1 MSLNSSYLRPFKID
15 FVSCPRHFGIVCLL
29 FSKKKKKKV
38 TTEKKRSWEIKG
50 KVAYSREVSRT
61 LSEDSC
67 LMLSLV
73 FLP

>member
-15 FVSCPRHFGIVCLL
+15 FVSCPRPFGIVCLL
-29 FSKKKKKKV
+29 FSKKKKV

>member
-15 FVSCPRHFGIVCLL
+15 FVSCPRPFGIVCLL
-29 FSKKKKKKV
+29 FSK
-38 TTEKKRSWEIKG
+38 KKRSWEIKG

>member
-1 MSLNSSYLRPFKID
+1 MSLNSSHLRPFKID

-29 FSKKKKKKV
+29 FGKKKKKV
-38 TTEKKRSWEIKG
+38 TTEKKISWEIKG